1 MIFKKFFIHVA
12 LFAAAVATAA
22 ANKCENSP
30 DPFTVGTK
38 TTKCDKY
45 AKLQWKKRD
54 KKCKKSECLKHCP
67 GICDKE
73 NCGCENI
80 PFPLNK
86 RGNTCAELVDFSKK
100 RKKKKCRKELYLKGC
115 PSICNGKQ
123 CDWFK
128 KGDNINGEDTG
139 DQSGGSVSVSSDGK
153 VVAIG
158 ASNNDGNSGDV
169 SGHVRVYEWNKVA
182 NLWKQK
188 GGDIDGEH
196 YHDYSGTSVSLNGDG
211 SVVAI
216 GAPFNDFN
224 NLPVYNTA
232 EGHVRV
238 FEYNEVAKS
247 WDQRGQELNG
257 QFLSDVFGHAV
268 AISSDGYIIAVG
280 APNNSDS
287 VSYSGDVKVYEYIGS
302 SWVQLGENIEGES
315 EGDESGTSLSL
326 SKDGK
331 VVAIGAPWNYG
342 NGKSSGHVR
351 IYKWNEVDNSWRKKG
366 SDIDGEAPGDQA
378 GSNYIGSGEA
388 VSLSFDGSVVAIGS
402 MYNDGDNGLRS
413 GHVRVFEWKKNED
426 VNSWNQRG
434 ADIDG
439 EHIFDESGR
448 ALSLSSDG
456 KVVAIGARSN
466 DDNGYLS
473 GHVRVYEWNEVANYW
488 KQKGNDM
495 DGEDERDQFG
505 TSISLSSD
513 GSVVA
518 IGAVFGGLGNSGH
531 VSVFKWKDP

>member
-1 MIFKKFFIHVA
+1 M
-12 LFAAAVATAA
+12 
-22 ANKCENSP
+22 
-30 DPFTVGTK
+30 G
-38 TTKCDKY
+38 
-45 AKLQWKKRD
+45 
-54 KKCKKSECLKHCP
+54 
-67 GICDKE
+67 
-73 NCGCENI
+73 
-80 PFPLNK
+80 
-86 RGNTCAELVDFSKK
+86 
-100 RKKKKCRKELYLKGC
+100 KKKKCRKELYLKGC
-115 PSICNGKQ
+115 PSICDEKQ

-128 KGDNINGEDTG
+128 KGDNINGEDIG

-351 IYKWNEVDNSWRKKG
+351 VYK
-366 SDIDGEAPGDQA
+366 
-378 GSNYIGSGEA
+378 
-388 VSLSFDGSVVAIGS
+388 
-402 MYNDGDNGLRS
+402 
-413 GHVRVFEWKKNED
+413 WKKNED